1 MAKKRNSR
9 GTPEGGF
16 VNKLIRP
23 WKKQRISLTRA
34 GKKVAP
40 MRKGKAS
47 KKQEESTP
55 NTARQRQIQE
65 LKTLANIGKRDP
77 ERLAGIISRMLM
89 EADMKDEEARLR
101 FERLI
106 WEKAEKRKPDKEE
119 GEDS

>member
-1 MAKKRNSR
+1 MAKKDNSK
-9 GTPEGGF
+9 GAPEGF

-23 WKKQRISLTRA
+23 WKKQRVSLTRA
-34 GKKVAP
+34 GEKVAP

-47 KKQEESTP
+47 KQKQAESTP
-55 NTARQRQIQE
+55 NTARQRQVRE

-106 WEKAEKRKPDKEE
+106 WEKAEKRGADNEE
-119 GEDS
+119 KS